1 MPSGQD
7 RSIELSLKEAAKRN
21 YDSIT
26 CSSNCARFNPAR
38 ALLGLPVW
46 SWSIRRSAA
55 AIRSRARSRS
65 ATEYWRGSARV
76 RFPRGPLDA
85 LLASD
90 GRIEW
95 LCGRHSTT
103 PIFRAGCANQTYLAQ
118 PLGPSPCN
126 GGLWGH
132 LGRCPRRAPLSR
144 PLHNPCDIAPGREI
158 GRDSFA

>member
-1 MPSGQD
+1 MRSGKTAPSSYHSG
-7 RSIELSLKEAAKRN
+7 RPRKRN
-21 YDSIT
+21 CDSIT

-55 AIRSRARSRS
+55 AIRSRTRSRS
-65 ATEYWRGSARV
+65 ATVYWRGFARV

-85 LLASD
+85 LLASN

-132 LGRCPRRAPLSR
+132 VGRCPRRAPLSR
-144 PLHNPCDIAPGREI
+144 PLHYPCDIAPGREI